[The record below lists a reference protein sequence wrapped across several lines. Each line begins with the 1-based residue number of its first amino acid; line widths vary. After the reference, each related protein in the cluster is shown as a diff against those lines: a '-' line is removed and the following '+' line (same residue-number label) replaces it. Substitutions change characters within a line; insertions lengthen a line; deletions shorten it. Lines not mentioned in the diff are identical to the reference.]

1 MKGWYLMKTTR
12 NTETSRSNDSFP
24 SSGLCLSG
32 TISQRTKRL
41 VPANNP
47 TTEIVTYTVTDDDG
61 HLHYVDD
68 YSPSEYHNIGDK
80 VHIPI
85 FIKAYKKK
93 SGDAAYSLN
102 VLKPF
107 TPTTKGEAF

>member
-1 MKGWYLMKTTR
+1 MKGWYPMKTTR

-85 FIKAYKKK
+85 FIKASGEFKPAPSPRK
-93 SGDAAYSLN
+93 SRTFQIPLN
-102 VLKPF
+102 IYV
-107 TPTTKGEAF
+107 